1 MRRWLLGD
9 GNGRA
14 AHEPT
19 EVVRPLEVPV
29 VTETK
34 RLMGL
39 GQVEEA
45 VRYAYT
51 HAVADA
57 RRALDWDAPA
67 HATHREVILSK
78 AAAQPPNFA
87 THLARLYA
95 LYEPIRY
102 GERVS
107 KLREDPVD
115 LLRSLYSYTPMWRLY
130 ALPPDAP
137 GPRPAGVLPGP
148 VAAPADPA
156 EG

>member
-1 MRRWLLGD
+1 MRRWLSGD

-14 AHEPT
+14 TDPPA

-51 HAVADA
+51 HAVEDA
-57 RRALDWDAPA
+57 HRALAWETPT
-67 HATHREVILSK
+67 HATHREVLLSK
-78 AAAQPPNFA
+78 AATEPANFA

-102 GERVS
+102 GERFA

-115 LLRSLYSYTPMWRLY
+115 LLRSLYSYAPMWRLY
-130 ALPPDAP
+130 ALPPEAPGRRPPGGRAAPDAP
-137 GPRPAGVLPGP
+137 VPH
-148 VAAPADPA
+148 PA